1 MKITYTISGL
11 TIPGVGKAEEGKT
24 VSVSK
29 EMGKDLINQGIAIK
43 HEGRSPKKEEVVKTM
58 VEKQEAKGGKE

>member
-1 MKITYTISGL
+1 MKITYTVSGL

-29 EMGKDLINQGIAIK
+29 EMGKDLVRQGIAVK
-43 HEGRSPKKEEVVKTM
+43 YEGRPSKEVVKTM
-58 VEKQEAKGGKE
+58 VEKQEAKGGSE

>member
-1 MKITYTISGL
+1 MKITYIVSGL

-29 EMGKDLINQGIAIK
+29 EMGKDLVRQGVAIK
-43 HEGRSPKKEEVVKTM
+43 HEGRSSKEVVKTM